1 MLTGVEKLNDDC
13 RRIHLNRSNKWDAA
27 KDVLIV
33 GKRMEYLAGYERT
46 PRVYKKKATDY
57 WNETIRNGRAKQR
70 RLCFEVPEEN
80 LETGGLDL
88 EHMSVDDLK
97 AELKKR
103 GIKSRLRNI
112 KKLQELLRNNIMEEN
127 N

>member
-1 MLTGVEKLNDDC
+1 
-13 RRIHLNRSNKWDAA
+13 
-27 KDVLIV
+27 
-33 GKRMEYLAGYERT
+33 MEYLAGYERT
-46 PRVYKKKATDY
+46 PRVYNKKATDY